1 MSSFCLS
8 QPNLLFSELCYWSLT
23 SEAAT
28 LNCDILSK
36 EETIGLV
43 GHLGLD
49 KNHMTGLFS
58 FFLLPLCFFPV
69 ILQYMN
75 VGGLLVIYLFDL
87 TFSRVTV
94 FPPLVHSYLF
104 LSASADCLELQ

>member
-8 QPNLLFSELCYWSLT
+8 HPNLLFSELCYWSLT

-36 EETIGLV
+36 GETIGLV

-58 FFLLPLCFFPV
+58 FLSTAFVLLSSHSAVHECWRTSCH
-69 ILQYMN
+69 
-75 VGGLLVIYLFDL
+75 LFI
-87 TFSRVTV
+87 
-94 FPPLVHSYLF
+94 
-104 LSASADCLELQ
+104 